1 MHNIILNN
9 YDDVLIFW
17 PSILQPGSFDSHK
30 TLINFVMDSGSTFTV
45 LKTAPIIIEAWS
57 YLDDRPVSHHQK
69 SFPLASSQDIT
80 IEPAEP
86 ARADARECSRPTL
99 I

>member
-57 YLDDRPVSHHQK
+57 YLDDRPVSK
-69 SFPLASSQDIT
+69 SMISSEI
-80 IEPAEP
+80 I
-86 ARADARECSRPTL
+86 PTCTSSL
-99 I
+99 PIIVGVAAAIAVVRSKWE